1 MFLAMTNK
9 FGIMTDSGADFS
21 LDYMKKHDLILIRT
35 RIMIGDTEYVDRDNI
50 TREEII
56 DKMINDKAKTS
67 TSVAPPIDFDRVI
80 RASLEKYEKVL
91 FLAISAK
98 MSATLQNAIMTA
110 RRLKTD
116 NFITVDTETVSW
128 GQSLLIDH
136 AIRRRDQGIPI
147 ETVRDEINE
156 MKKNIQLHFMVD
168 TLEFLR
174 RGGRIG
180 AAKSL
185 IGTIMGLKPLLI
197 VKDGEITSS
206 GTVKNHNEAM
216 EIFRVIAEQYSK
228 EYVNYAMVI
237 MYGLDNPEIKAFS
250 EEINKNY
257 KPLHFF
263 YEPIGANIICHA
275 GPYVFGLGIIKI
287 PDSVVDAY
295 K

>member
-1 MFLAMTNK
+1 MTKK

-21 LDYMKKHDLILIRT
+21 LDYMKKHDVILIRT
-35 RIMIGDTEYVDRDNI
+35 RIMIEDNEFIDRDNI

-56 DKMINDKAKTS
+56 DKMINEKAKTS
-67 TSVAPPIDFDRVI
+67 TSVAPPIDFDTVI
-80 RASLEKYEKVL
+80 RAALERYEKVL
-91 FLAISAK
+91 FLGISAK

-128 GQSLLIDH
+128 GMSLLLDH

-147 ETVRDEINE
+147 ETVKDEINV
-156 MKKNIQLHFMVD
+156 MKENIQLHFMVE
-168 TLEFLR
+168 TLEYLR

-185 IGTIMGLKPLLI
+185 LGKLMGLKPHLT
-197 VKDGEITSS
+197 VEDGEIKSA
-206 GTVKNHNEAM
+206 GTVKNYSEGM
-216 EIFRVIAEQYSK
+216 DIFRDIANQYSK
-228 EYVNYAMVI
+228 DFENYVMVV
-237 MYGLDNPEIKAFS
+237 MYGLDNPEIRSFS
-250 EEINKNY
+250 EEINNQY

-263 YEPIGANIICHA
+263 YKPIGANIICHA
-275 GPYVFGLGIIKI
+275 GPYVFGFGIIKI
-287 PDSVVDAY
+287 PDTAVDAY

>member
-1 MFLAMTNK
+1 MTKK

-21 LDYMKKHDLILIRT
+21 LDYMKKHDLILIRS
-35 RIMIGDTEYVDRDNI
+35 RIMIEDTEYIDRDNI

-56 DKMINDKAKTS
+56 DIMINDKAKTS
-67 TSVAPPIDFDRVI
+67 TSVAPPIDFDQAI
-80 RASLEKYEKVL
+80 RAALEKYEKVL
-91 FLAISAK
+91 FLGASAK
-98 MSATLQNAIMTA
+98 MTATLQNAILTA
-110 RRLKTD
+110 KRLKTD
-116 NFITVDTETVSW
+116 NFLAVDTETVSW

-136 AIRRRDQGIPI
+136 AIRRRDQEIPI

-168 TLEFLR
+168 TLEYLR

-185 IGTIMGLKPLLI
+185 LGTIMGLKPLLI

-206 GTVKNHNEAM
+206 GTVKSYSEGM
-216 EIFRVIAEQYSK
+216 DKLRVIAEQYSK
-228 EYVNYAMVI
+228 EFVNYVMVV

-250 EEINKNY
+250 EEINKQY

-275 GPYVFGLGIIKI
+275 GPYVFGLGILKI
-287 PDSVVDAY
+287 PDSAVDAY

>member
-1 MFLAMTNK
+1 MTKK

-35 RIMIGDTEYVDRDNI
+35 RIMIEETEYIDRDNI

-67 TSVAPPIDFDRVI
+67 TSVAPPIDFDQVI
-80 RASLEKYEKVL
+80 RAALEKYEKVL
-91 FLAISAK
+91 YLGISAK
-98 MSATLQNAIMTA
+98 MSATLQNAILTA
-110 RRLKTD
+110 KRLKTD

-147 ETVRDEINE
+147 EAVRDEINE

-168 TLEFLR
+168 TLEYLR

-185 IGTIMGLKPLLI
+185 LGTIMGLKPLLI
-197 VKDGEITSS
+197 VKDGDITSS
-206 GTVKNHNEAM
+206 GTVKSYSEGM
-216 EIFRVIAEQYSK
+216 DKFRAIAEQYSK
-228 EYVNYAMVI
+228 EFVNYVMVV
-237 MYGLDNPEIKAFS
+237 MYGLDSPEIKKFS
-250 EEINKNY
+250 EEINKHY

-287 PDSVVDAY
+287 PDSAVEVY